1 MPVRNLPNNLEAE
14 ESVLGACFLSKYA
27 LQKACE
33 ENGYILIVTADHG
46 NSEVMYT
53 MKDDKKVVKT
63 SHTTNP
69 VPFIICDKE
78 IEFKEGK
85 FGLSNVA
92 ATILQMMELDIP
104 KEWNESMI
112 K

>member
-1 MPVRNLPNNLEAE
+1 MNEFKERFELVETERCNLVNKLKMEQLYDLYETIEMPLIK
-14 ESVLGACFLSKYA
+14 VLAGM
-27 LQKACE
+27 E
-33 ENGYILIVTADHG
+33 IEG
-46 NSEVMYT
+46 
-53 MKDDKKVVKT
+53 
-63 SHTTNP
+63 
-69 VPFIICDKE
+69 IICDKD
-78 IEFKEGK
+78 IEFKEGE

>member
-1 MPVRNLPNNLEAE
+1 MVGHTGNYEATIKSLEAVDE
-14 ESVLGACFLSKYA
+14 GLGL

-53 MKDDKKVVKT
+53 MKDGKKVVKT

-78 IEFKEGK
+78 IEFKEGE

-92 ATILQMMELDIP
+92 ATILQIMGLDIP